1 MTEICATKQWRQNPL
16 CNDMNGSYL
25 TDGQKHSETMTVGFN
40 MLRAT
45 LGRGVIGDGVHPPLL
60 KPEWWL
66 TSVIS
71 TRGGVGWRII
81 LALSLVWAL
90 QWVLDQ
96 AGLWMETL
104 TSCSHLER
112 DMVSL
117 LNSVCHHQQFVHVSS
132 LSSFSSLRKRAHVSL
147 QIYSENQREWKLNL
161 TNEC

>member
-1 MTEICATKQWRQNPL
+1 M

-71 TRGGVGWRII
+71 TRGGGRLKDNLGFEFGLGFTMSSRPGWAMDGDLDIMFPLGKRHG
-81 LALSLVWAL
+81 LSPELC
-90 QWVLDQ
+90 
-96 AGLWMETL
+96 MPPSTIC
-104 TSCSHLER
+104 SCHFSF
-112 DMVSL
+112 
-117 LNSVCHHQQFVHVSS
+117 FVF
-132 LSSFSSLRKRAHVSL
+132 LSEKEGS
-147 QIYSENQREWKLNL
+147 
-161 TNEC
+161 C